1 MRPPH
6 TEGTFH
12 MDIEA
17 MVEGMQRISI
27 HGSPY
32 VRLFFSLQTDP
43 VTVQVAQ
50 LPLEAVDDGI
60 KVGDTVRLT
69 MLLRTVMEARHI
81 ES

>member
-1 MRPPH
+1 M
-6 TEGTFH
+6 EV
-12 MDIEA
+12 EA
-17 MVEGMQRISI
+17 KVEGMQRIAI

-43 VTVQVAQ
+43 ETVQVAQ

-60 KVGDTVRLT
+60 KVGDTVSLT
-69 MLLRTVMEARHI
+69 MLLRAVMEARHI